1 MGEKIIG
8 NSLACAVCV
17 SVDYLSM
24 YASPL
29 RSFSR
34 LCPSLPPFPTYRATL
49 GSRQPKK
56 ENFSKGSEKK
66 LKKNIYSKRK
76 RHIHIY
82 TNSLNKYIYMKKWN
96 ILFCVFRRLR
106 YCHSSFIIDVC
117 QYVIWH
123 LQVTFGL
130 IDVLW

>member
-1 MGEKIIG
+1 MIG

-17 SVDYLSM
+17 AVDYLSM

-34 LCPSLPPFPTYRATL
+34 MCPSLPPFPTYRATL

-66 LKKNIYSKRK
+66 ISLKRTYILKKKTYTYTY
-76 RHIHIY
+76 IY
-82 TNSLNKYIYMKKWN
+82 TNSLYIY
-96 ILFCVFRRLR
+96 I
-106 YCHSSFIIDVC
+106 
-117 QYVIWH
+117 
-123 LQVTFGL
+123 
-130 IDVLW
+130 